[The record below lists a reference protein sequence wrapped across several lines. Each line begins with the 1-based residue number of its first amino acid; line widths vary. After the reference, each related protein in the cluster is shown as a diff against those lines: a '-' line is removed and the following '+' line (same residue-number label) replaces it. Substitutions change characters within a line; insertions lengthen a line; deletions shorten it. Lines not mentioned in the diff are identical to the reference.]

1 MALCVNRQLSLDHA
15 VSLDRTA
22 AQPAP
27 RGRRPHGKKTSA
39 MIITAVEDLH
49 ANADYRDFSFCKI
62 STDDPS
68 IVGW

>member
-1 MALCVNRQLSLDHA
+1 MNARTDPNTRPNTTLLSL
-15 VSLDRTA
+15 
-22 AQPAP
+22 
-27 RGRRPHGKKTSA
+27 A

-68 IVGW
+68 VVGW

>member
-1 MALCVNRQLSLDHA
+1 MQRPDPKATTLLSL
-15 VSLDRTA
+15 
-22 AQPAP
+22 
-27 RGRRPHGKKTSA
+27 TSA

>member
-1 MALCVNRQLSLDHA
+1 
-15 VSLDRTA
+15 
-22 AQPAP
+22 
-27 RGRRPHGKKTSA
+27 

-68 IVGW
+68 VVGW